1 MTGCQCASPLFL
13 FRIRGR
19 IRAKYGMKIVTW
31 NVNSLKA
38 RLGLVLEYLR
48 AAKPDVVLLQETKC
62 TDDSFPALEIEALG
76 YNIARHGQKTYNGVA
91 ILSKYPMEDV
101 LSGLP
106 GDAADEQARYIE
118 AVISAPGRPV
128 RVASIYAPNGNP
140 ADTPKFDYKLNWMR
154 RLHSHAKSLLAHEE
168 ACVLGGDL
176 NVILTEDDLY
186 DPRAWEGDALYRP
199 ESITALRSILN
210 LGLTD
215 AYRACHTEPHR
226 YTFWDYQAG
235 AWTKD
240 HGIRIDYLL
249 LSPQATDRLG
259 ACAIDKHVRGWEKP
273 SDHVPVWAEI
283 SE

>member
-1 MTGCQCASPLFL
+1 
-13 FRIRGR
+13 
-19 IRAKYGMKIVTW
+19 MKIVTW

-38 RLGLVLEYLR
+38 RLGLVLDYLR
-48 AAKPDVVLLQETKC
+48 EAKPDVALLQETKC
-62 TDDSFPALEIEALG
+62 TDDRFPALEIEELG

-101 LSGLP
+101 LTGLP

-118 AVISAPGRPV
+118 AVINAPGRPV

-154 RLHSHAKSLLAHEE
+154 RLHQHAKNLLAHEE
-168 ACVLGGDL
+168 ALVLGGDM

-199 ESITALRSILN
+199 ESITALRTILN

-259 ACAIDKHVRGWEKP
+259 ASAIDKHVRGWEKP

>member
-1 MTGCQCASPLFL
+1 MVQNA
-13 FRIRGR
+13 
-19 IRAKYGMKIVTW
+19 AMKIVTW

-38 RLGLVLEYLR
+38 RLALVLDYLR
-48 AAKPDVVLLQETKC
+48 EAKPDVALLQETKC
-62 TDDSFPALEIEALG
+62 TDDSFPALEIEELG
-76 YNIARHGQKTYNGVA
+76 YTIARHGQKTYNGVA
-91 ILSKYPMEDV
+91 ILSKYKMEDV
-101 LSGLP
+101 QSGLP
-106 GDAADEQARYIE
+106 GDPADEQARYLE
-118 AVISAPGRPV
+118 AVINAPGRPV

-140 ADTPKFDYKLNWMR
+140 TETPKFDYKLQWLK
-154 RLHSHAKSLLAHEE
+154 RLRQHAHELLPLEE
-168 ACVLGGDL
+168 AFVLGGDL

-199 ESITALRSILN
+199 ESIAALRAILN

-235 AWTKD
+235 AWAKD

-249 LSPQATDRLG
+249 LSPQATDRLTG
-259 ACAIDKHVRGWEKP
+259 CAIDKYVRGWEKP

-283 SE
+283 GE

>member
-1 MTGCQCASPLFL
+1 
-13 FRIRGR
+13 
-19 IRAKYGMKIVTW
+19 MKIVTW

-38 RLGLVLEYLR
+38 RLPVVLEYLR
-48 AAKPDVVLLQETKC
+48 QSSPDVALLQETKS
-62 TDDSFPALEIEALG
+62 TDDSFPAPEIEALG

-106 GDAADEQARYIE
+106 GDAGDEQARYIE
-118 AVISAPGRPV
+118 AVIAAPGRPL

-140 ADTPKFDYKLNWMR
+140 ADTPKFDYKLAWLR
-154 RLHSHAKSLLAHEE
+154 RLHAHAKSLLAYEE
-168 ACVLGGDL
+168 ACVLGGDM
-176 NVILTEDDLY
+176 NVILTDDDVY
-186 DPRAWEGDALYRP
+186 DPRAWEGDALFRP
-199 ESITALRSILN
+199 ESITALRTILN

-249 LSPQATDRLG
+249 LSPQATDRLA
-259 ACAIDKHVRGWEKP
+259 ACAIDRHVRGWEKP

-283 SE
+283 GE

>member
-1 MTGCQCASPLFL
+1 
-13 FRIRGR
+13 
-19 IRAKYGMKIVTW
+19 MKIVTW

-48 AAKPDVVLLQETKC
+48 AARPDVALLQETKC
-62 TDDSFPALEIEALG
+62 TDDSFPALELEDLG

-91 ILSKYPMEDV
+91 ILSKYPMDDV
-101 LSGLP
+101 QHSLP
-106 GDAADEQARYIE
+106 GDETDDQARYIE

-140 ADTPKFDYKLNWMR
+140 ADTPKFDYKLAWLR
-154 RLHSHAKSLLAHEE
+154 RLRAHAQDRLKLEE
-168 ACVLGGDL
+168 SFVLGGDL
-176 NVILTEDDLY
+176 NVILTDDDVY
-186 DPRAWEGDALYRP
+186 DPKAWEGDALFRP
-199 ESITALRSILN
+199 EAISAMRTILN

-235 AWTKD
+235 AWSKD

-249 LSPQATDRLG
+249 LSPQATDRLA

-273 SDHVPVWAEI
+273 SDHVPVWAELG
-283 SE
+283 E

>member
-1 MTGCQCASPLFL
+1 MFL
-13 FRIRGR
+13 FRIRDC
-19 IRAKYGMKIVTW
+19 IRAKCGMKIVTW

-38 RLGLVLEYLR
+38 RLGLALDYLR
-48 AAKPDVVLLQETKC
+48 AAKPDVALLQETKC

-91 ILSKYPMEDV
+91 ILSKYPMEDM

-118 AVISAPGRPV
+118 AVISTPGRPV

-140 ADTPKFDYKLNWMR
+140 VDTPKFDYKLAWLA
-154 RLHSHAKSLLAHEE
+154 RLRQHAKNLLAHEE
-168 ACVLGGDL
+168 ALVLGGDM
-176 NVILTEDDLY
+176 NVILSEDDLY
-186 DPRAWEGDALYRP
+186 DPIAWEGDALFRP
-199 ESITALRSILN
+199 ESISALRSILN

-235 AWTKD
+235 AWAKD

-259 ACAIDKHVRGWEKP
+259 ACVIDKHVRGWEKP

-283 SE
+283 TE